1 VDCASSRRR
10 AAGLT
15 AEAIHGIDV
24 DGVTR
29 VINYDLP
36 NISETYMHR
45 IDRTKRG
52 CAGPRRSTR

>member
-1 VDCASSRRR
+1 
-10 AAGLT
+10 LT